1 MSAHRAEFSIAAMCR
16 VLRVS
21 RSGYYAWLQRPSV
34 SRWHRADAAL
44 VPQIQSIHQD
54 SRGVYGAPRIQAEL
68 RARGLIAGRHRLTR
82 LMSEQGL
89 RGVSRRRHRS
99 TTKRALGATLSK
111 DLVQRQFCATRPNE
125 LWVADATYVP
135 TVEGVLYLAIILDVF
150 ARRIV
155 GWSMAA
161 QQKSALMVS
170 ALQMALTRRRPSQV
184 IHHSDHG
191 SQYTSKHFLDTCR
204 QAQVQVSMGSVGD
217 CYDNA
222 MAESFFA
229 TLETELIDQQPRRRF
244 QDRAQAR
251 AKIFD
256 YVEGFYN
263 PHRRHSALGQVSPV
277 DYEDRYYQEVP

>member
-1 MSAHRAEFSIAAMCR
+1 MR
-16 VLRVS
+16 
-21 RSGYYAWLQRPSV
+21 
-34 SRWHRADAAL
+34 L
-44 VPQIQSIHQD
+44 V
-54 SRGVYGAPRIQAEL
+54 
-68 RARGLIAGRHRLTR
+68 RH
-82 LMSEQGL
+82 
-89 RGVSRRRHRS
+89 
-99 TTKRALGATLSK
+99 LSK

-161 QQKSALMVS
+161 QQQSELMVR
-170 ALQMALTRRRPSQV
+170 ALQMALTRRQPSQV

-204 QAQVQVSMGSVGD
+204 QAQVKVSMGSVGD

-277 DYEDRYYQEVP
+277 DYGRSLLPRGTMNGKS

>member
-1 MSAHRAEFSIAAMCR
+1 MSVHRAEFSIAAMCR

-21 RSGYYAWLQRPSV
+21 RSGYYAWLQRPSC
-34 SRWHRADAAL
+34 SRWQRADADL
-44 VPQIQSIHQD
+44 VPQIQSIHQA

-68 RARGLIAGRHRLTR
+68 RSRGTIAGRHRITR

-89 RGVSRRRHRS
+89 QGVNRRRRKS
-99 TTKRALGATLSK
+99 MTKRSSTAISSQ
-111 DLVQRQFCATRPNE
+111 DLVQRQFRATSPNE

-135 TVEGVLYLAIILDVF
+135 TAEGVLYLAIVLDVF

-161 QQKSALMVS
+161 RQDSELMVC
-170 ALQMALTRRRPSQV
+170 ALQMALTRRQPRQV
-184 IHHSDHG
+184 VHHSDHG
-191 SQYTSKHFLDTCR
+191 SQYTSQHFLAVCQR
-204 QAQVQVSMGSVGD
+204 ANVQVSMGSVGD

-244 QDRAQAR
+244 QNRAQAQT
-251 AKIFD
+251 KIFD

-263 PHRRHSALGQVSPV
+263 PLRRHSALGQISPV
-277 DYEDRYYQEVP
+277 DYETRYYQKAQ

>member
-1 MSAHRAEFSIAAMCR
+1 MGC
-16 VLRVS
+16 
-21 RSGYYAWLQRPSV
+21 G
-34 SRWHRADAAL
+34 
-44 VPQIQSIHQD
+44 
-54 SRGVYGAPRIQAEL
+54 
-68 RARGLIAGRHRLTR
+68 
-82 LMSEQGL
+82 
-89 RGVSRRRHRS
+89 
-99 TTKRALGATLSK
+99 
-111 DLVQRQFCATRPNE
+111 
-125 LWVADATYVP
+125 ATYVP

-277 DYEDRYYQEVP
+277 DYEDRYYQEVQ